1 MLILPHRAELG
12 FEKIPYVTHIIV
24 ALCVVIHFCQAQNR
38 ADVNEASAHY
48 CESIYDPS
56 LADDTFDLL
65 RISLDDCQQ
74 VLESMHSAPNKETE
88 IQWYDQY
95 NNETQEYSKEEFNK
109 IIEAIKDHYDE
120 FNTQAPDSLDAAL
133 VYDPSTL
140 NPITSVTSALSHA
153 DWWHLIGNVI
163 FFLAFASAAELLL
176 RSTVKYAAIMIAIVF
191 STDLTY
197 SITTSISGVPL
208 PTLGLSGVV
217 MGMIGLS
224 AFLMPAARIRTF
236 VWFVFYAR
244 NFSIPAW
251 VLAVWYMC
259 WDTWDMLT
267 SSDNSG
273 INLVAHV
280 SGGLAGYLIGYFWLK
295 RCREEIR
302 EDLDDEIEYRRSLR
316 ADSFGTLSSDRSGQ
330 HRIANQWREHY
341 AKEEYARFV
350 DRLYRCVKAG
360 KDSEALV
367 LMLEDYDLYKDST
380 EIYETLFWE
389 MQAYHHRRSVLC
401 LGRLNISE
409 LLRQRQY
416 ERAIS
421 IAEACFEASE
431 SFALADPK
439 DLLVLATQAYK
450 HKHRK
455 LANRLV
461 DTAEST
467 YGTALDLGPFQQM
480 KLLMDGVTG

>member
-1 MLILPHRAELG
+1 
-12 FEKIPYVTHIIV
+12 
-24 ALCVVIHFCQAQNR
+24 
-38 ADVNEASAHY
+38 
-48 CESIYDPS
+48 
-56 LADDTFDLL
+56 
-65 RISLDDCQQ
+65 
-74 VLESMHSAPNKETE
+74 
-88 IQWYDQY
+88 
-95 NNETQEYSKEEFNK
+95 
-109 IIEAIKDHYDE
+109 
-120 FNTQAPDSLDAAL
+120 
-133 VYDPSTL
+133 
-140 NPITSVTSALSHA
+140 
-153 DWWHLIGNVI
+153 
-163 FFLAFASAAELLL
+163 
-176 RSTVKYAAIMIAIVF
+176 
-191 STDLTY
+191 
-197 SITTSISGVPL
+197 VPL

-251 VLAVWYMC
+251 VLAVWYMS

-295 RCREEIR
+295 GCREEIR
-302 EDLDDEIEYRRSLR
+302 EELDDEIEYRRSLR
-316 ADSFGTLSSDRSGQ
+316 ADSLGTLSSDRGGQ

-341 AKEEYARFV
+341 AKEAYARFV
-350 DRLYRCVKAG
+350 DRLYRCVKVG

-367 LMLEDYDLYKDST
+367 LMLEEYDLYKDSA

-389 MQAYHHRRSVLC
+389 MKAYHHRRSVLC
-401 LGRLNISE
+401 LGRLNIGE
-409 LLRQRQY
+409 LLKQRQY
-416 ERAIS
+416 ERAIA

-439 DLLVLATQAYK
+439 DVIVLATQAYK
-450 HKHRK
+450 HQHHK

-461 DTAEST
+461 DTAEAA
-467 YGTALDLGPFQQM
+467 YGTAVDLGPFQHM
-480 KLLMDGVTG
+480 KLLMNGVTG